1 MPLETQAGVVG
12 RPRLLFVGETLIDS
26 GTHAKGSN
34 VFIQPRYIEDGQDF
48 VRALE
53 NLGVLVER
61 LPAHLV
67 SSKFPRTIEALSRYD
82 IVVISDVGADSFDLT
97 PECMAGVRGV
107 RVLQVLSDWVSQGG
121 SLLMI
126 GGYMSFAGFQGSARY
141 QDSPLADVL
150 PVEIS
155 RYDDRV
161 ERSDGVDPQVINSTH
176 SIMKDLPEV
185 WPCVLGYNRVRA
197 KASAIVLAVVDK
209 DPLLTIGTYGRGRVA
224 AYASDCAPHWAS
236 LEFLKWSQYPNLFHG
251 LVTWL
256 VTDKG
261 GGAGGS

>member
-1 MPLETQAGVVG
+1 MEVQTSVE
-12 RPRLLFVGETLIDS
+12 RKPRLLFVGETLIDS
-26 GTHAKGSN
+26 GMHAKGSN
-34 VFIQPRYIEDGQDF
+34 VFIQPRYVEDGQDF

-67 SSKFPRTIEALSRYD
+67 SSRFPRTIEALDQYD

-107 RVLQVLSDWVSQGG
+107 RVLQVLTDWISQGG

-126 GGYMSFAGFQGSARY
+126 GGYMSFAGYQGAARY

-150 PVEIS
+150 PVEIA

-161 ERSDGVDPQVINSTH
+161 ERSDGVDPQVVDSTH
-176 SIMKDLPEV
+176 AIMAALPDV

-197 KASAIVLAVVDK
+197 KANATVLVVVDR

-224 AYASDCAPHWAS
+224 AYSSDCAPHWAS
-236 LEFLKWSQYPNLFHG
+236 LDFLKWSHYPNLFHG

-256 VTDKG
+256 VSYEG
-261 GGAGGS
+261 GGAGGP

>member
-1 MPLETQAGVVG
+1 METQAGVVG

-67 SSKFPRTIEALSRYD
+67 STKFPRTIEALSRYD